1 MSAASHS
8 PHEGK
13 QTDKSQQFQKL
24 RITCNICFFP
34 NNLTEK
40 KIQIL
45 EQMRLDWEKS
55 MIYIWLHPATEQQVR
70 PERGK
75 KELGPRSI
83 QCWQKLKNP
92 ALGCRWQTVQ
102 GWSGEGQHPPLA
114 GTLQADSSRVRTE
127 DGSLRVCLLS
137 SPWRPREEQQP
148 WHSQH
153 RGCDW
158 ASCCGIRGSG
168 IWTLDWKTANH
179 KSAPSAAAY
188 TEGRR
193 QRGWV
198 TCSWHF
204 HTQH

>member
-1 MSAASHS
+1 MKASR
-8 PHEGK
+8 
-13 QTDKSQQFQKL
+13 QTNKSQQFQKFKDNMQHL
-24 RITCNICFFP
+24 FFP
-34 NNLTEK
+34 QQSDRKK

-45 EQMRLDWEKS
+45 EQMRLGWEKS

-70 PERGK
+70 PERGR
-75 KELGPRSI
+75 KELGPSSI

-92 ALGCRWQTVQ
+92 ASGCRWQTVQ
-102 GWSGEGQHPPLA
+102 GWSGEGQHPLLA
-114 GTLQADSSRVRTE
+114 GTLQADSSRVHTE
-127 DGSLRVCLLS
+127 DSSLRVCLLS

-158 ASCCGIRGSG
+158 ASCSSCSRIHGSG

-198 TCSWHF
+198 TCSWPF